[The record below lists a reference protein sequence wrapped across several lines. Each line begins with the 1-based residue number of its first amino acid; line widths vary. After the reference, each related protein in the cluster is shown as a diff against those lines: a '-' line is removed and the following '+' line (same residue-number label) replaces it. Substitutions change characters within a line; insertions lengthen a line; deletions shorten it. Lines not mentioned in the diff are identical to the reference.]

1 MKKILFLLLIVQL
14 SFAQQ
19 SANLVKPITTAGDEL
34 IKAKKHF
41 YTGSLMCLSG
51 AAFAGM
57 GVATELNG
65 GIIYMGAVVSFVG
78 TILVFES
85 FSHIGKAGIKLN
97 ENKTIS
103 FTPTKYGATLALH
116 F

>member
-1 MKKILFLLLIVQL
+1 MKKLLFLLLIAQV

-19 SANLVKPITTAGDEL
+19 AAKPVKLITTAGDEL

-41 YTGSLMCLSG
+41 YTGSLICLGG
-51 AAFAGM
+51 AALAGL
-57 GVATELNG
+57 GAASDVG
-65 GIIYMGAVVSFVG
+65 PGPIYMGGVISFIG
-78 TILVFES
+78 TIVVFES

-97 ENKTIS
+97 ENKSLTLN
-103 FTPTKYGATLALH
+103 TTKYGATLALR